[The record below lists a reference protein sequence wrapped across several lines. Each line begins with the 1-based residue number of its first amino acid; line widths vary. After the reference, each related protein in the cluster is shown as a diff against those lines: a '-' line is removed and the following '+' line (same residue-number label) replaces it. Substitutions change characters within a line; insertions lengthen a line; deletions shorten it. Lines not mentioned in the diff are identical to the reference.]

1 MRWQHNCAGRVVELH
16 RIAMS
21 ANSIPAVL
29 RRGPFFGLSAGV
41 LLLHLWLLWV
51 LSVPLPVQV
60 SPQPSSVVRPAAI
73 EVLPRQAALP
83 ESKAAAQTAIEVK
96 TTRRPS
102 ASVAAKVVASTAPEP
117 PAVAAV
123 PTPAMVPDGA
133 EVPVYATVIPAP
145 TSLQFVLQRGPLT
158 GAAEM
163 HWSHR
168 GGDYELLLEGVVGGV
183 PVLASTSRGSIDA
196 DGVAPQRHAERK
208 RAREVR
214 AVNFQRD
221 AGLISFSGPD
231 LQLPLRPG
239 AQDRLSWLIQL
250 PAIFEADP
258 ALSTAGAE
266 VTLFVV
272 GSRGDAQAWRFQVL
286 GHEPLDLPA
295 GQAAKTVR
303 LLREPSRPFD
313 TRAEVWLDPAR
324 GHLPVRA
331 VFTTVPGGQP
341 LELQL
346 SRVVGAAP

>member
-1 MRWQHNCAGRVVELH
+1 MSPRAWLMGSITGR
-16 RIAMS
+16 R
-21 ANSIPAVL
+21 
-29 RRGPFFGLSAGV
+29 RRGPLFGLSAGV
-41 LLLHLWLLWV
+41 LLLHLLLLWT
-51 LSVPLPVQV
+51 LSAPPPAQV
-60 SPQPSSVVRPAAI
+60 SPMPSNVARPPAI
-73 EVLPRQAALP
+73 ELLPRHVALP
-83 ESKAAAQTAIEVK
+83 ELKVAAQTSVEPKAIAI
-96 TTRRPS
+96 RRAS
-102 ASVAAKVVASTAPEP
+102 MSVAAKVVHTAAPEP
-117 PAVAAV
+117 PARASIALHAPAEAVAHS
-123 PTPAMVPDGA
+123 PEM
-133 EVPVYATVIPAP
+133 PVYATVVPPP
-145 TSLQFVLQRGPLT
+145 TRLHFVLQRGPLS
-158 GAAEM
+158 GFADM
-163 HWSHR
+163 HWQRR
-168 GGDYELLLEGVVGGV
+168 GADYELVLEGVLGGV

-258 ALSTAGAE
+258 ALSAAGAH
-266 VTLFVV
+266 VSLFVV
-272 GSRGDAQAWRFQVL
+272 GTRGDAQAWRFQVL
-286 GHEPLDLPA
+286 GREALDLPA
-295 GQAAKTVR
+295 GPTGNTLR

-346 SRVVGAAP
+346 SHATGAAP